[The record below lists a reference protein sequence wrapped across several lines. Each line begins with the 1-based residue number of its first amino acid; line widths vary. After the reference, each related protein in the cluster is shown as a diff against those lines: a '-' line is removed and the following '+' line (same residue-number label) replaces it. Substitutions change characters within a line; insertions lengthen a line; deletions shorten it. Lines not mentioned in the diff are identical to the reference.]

1 MSVSLLAQQQ
11 RELQALVCSPQALPT
26 AGLLREP
33 EAERGLSVY
42 QQAYRARLISALR
55 DNHEVLHRALGDAEF
70 EALALA
76 YLRAQPPRHASL
88 RWWGDGLADFMAS
101 LPVAGEGSNEADM
114 RQQKQQQGQVL
125 PHAALVDLARMDWAL
140 RMAFD
145 AAESEALA
153 AEDLRAVQPEAWP
166 ALRLRLRPGVQLLSL
181 NWAVGPAW
189 RRLRRE
195 AQDLPAPEA
204 GAEAEPLAPP
214 GFGPHTCLVWR
225 PLQETRW
232 RTLAPLEGRLLQGL
246 RSGCSFSDL
255 CELAAEQLRDV
266 EGADP
271 AGVVVGCLQGWLQE
285 RLLLPLARP

>member
-1 MSVSLLAQQQ
+1 MSPSLLARQQ
-11 RELQALVCSPQALPT
+11 RELQVLVRSPQSVPT
-26 AGLLREP
+26 SGLLREP

-76 YLRAQPPRHASL
+76 YLHAQPPRHASL

-101 LPVAGEGSNEADM
+101 LPVAGEASTESDLP
-114 RQQKQQQGQVL
+114 RQQGQVL

-145 AAESEALA
+145 AAESEALS

-181 NWAVGPAW
+181 DWVVAPAW

-195 AQDLPAPEA
+195 ALDLPAPEA
-204 GAEAEPLAPP
+204 GAEAEPRPLAPP
-214 GFGPHTCLVWR
+214 EFGPHLCLVWR
-225 PLQETRW
+225 PQQETRW
-232 RTLAPLEGRLLQGL
+232 RSLAPLEGRLLQGL

-271 AGVVVGCLQGWLQE
+271 AGMVVGCLQGWLQE